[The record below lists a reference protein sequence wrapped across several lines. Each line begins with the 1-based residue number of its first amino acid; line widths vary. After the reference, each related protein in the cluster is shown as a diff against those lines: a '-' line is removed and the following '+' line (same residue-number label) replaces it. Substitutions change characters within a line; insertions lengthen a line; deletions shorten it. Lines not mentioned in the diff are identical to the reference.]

1 MARNKYPEETVSK
14 ILDTSL
20 KLFLEKGYEKTTIQD
35 IVSNL
40 EGLTK
45 GAIYHHF
52 KSKEDILSAISKQI
66 FEANAPFKQVK
77 EERHL
82 NGLEKIK
89 KVMIMSL
96 QNEEQDAISVAS
108 IPLAKNPRFLVE
120 VLESNRTIVAP
131 ALKEL
136 IDEGIEDGSINIKA
150 TYSKYLSEI
159 FVLLTNLWCVP
170 SIFPYG
176 KDEYL
181 EKLNFIKMVF
191 DNTGLPIFDD
201 EIMSLFEKYYRGI
214 LDAIE

>member
-1 MARNKYPEETVSK
+1 MARNKHPEETVSR

-35 IVSNL
+35 IVDNL

-52 KSKEDILSAISKQI
+52 KSKEDIIISISNQ
-66 FEANAPFKQVK
+66 FFDSNVPFKKIK
-77 EERHL
+77 EDNNL
-82 NGLEKIK
+82 NGLQKFK
-89 KVMIMSL
+89 KVLLMLL
-96 QNEEQDAISVAS
+96 QNEEQDAINVAS

-136 IDEGIEDGSINIKA
+136 IDEGIEDGSINVKP
-150 TYSKYLSEI
+150 TYSKYLSETFI
-159 FVLLTNLWCVP
+159 LITNIWCVP

-176 KDEYL
+176 KDEYI
-181 EKLNFIKMVF
+181 EKLNFIKVMF
-191 DNTGLPIFDD
+191 DGAGLPIFDD
-201 EIMSLFEKYYRGI
+201 EIMSLCEKHYREI
-214 LDAIE
+214 LDAVK